1 MENILLIEDD
11 TTLAMGIEY
20 SLEDEGLN
28 VEVRHNI
35 EDGYNAFKKGEYDL
49 ILLDVTLPDGTGYD
63 LCKKIRKE
71 DSIPIIF
78 LTACDDE
85 VNIVM
90 GLDIGGDDYITKPFR
105 VKELIS
111 RIRAAI
117 RRNSMTSN
125 KTKTKDI
132 ISFGNILINLEE
144 NKVIKDDH
152 ELIITPIE
160 YKLLVTLSRNPNQV
174 LTRNQILEKIWDSSG
189 DFIDDNTLSVH
200 IRRLREKIEDNP
212 ASPKHIKTVRGVGY
226 KLLSKV

>member
-111 RIRAAI
+111 RIRATI

-125 KTKTKDI
+125 KTKTNDI

-160 YKLLVTLSRNPNQV
+160 YKLLVTLAKNPNQV